1 MRILIV
7 DDDFLVRSNLK
18 RLIETSPLCRQQ
30 GFSVACE
37 ATDGEQAM
45 QMIPSARPDLVI
57 SDIRMPQMDGLE
69 LQEALKCAYPDIL
82 LVMLSGYDELD
93 YVRQALKNEAR
104 AECTGFGA
112 DTAHRAGADT
122 KAAHAG
128 G

>member
-57 SDIRMPQMDGLE
+57 STAAICMKL
-69 LQEALKCAYPDIL
+69 ALGI
-82 LVMLSGYDELD
+82 
-93 YVRQALKNEAR
+93 
-104 AECTGFGA
+104 FGSY
-112 DTAHRAGADT
+112 
-122 KAAHAG
+122 
-128 G
+128 

>member
-45 QMIPSARPDLVI
+45 QMIR
-57 SDIRMPQMDGLE
+57 
-69 LQEALKCAYPDIL
+69 
-82 LVMLSGYDELD
+82 
-93 YVRQALKNEAR
+93 RQGPTL
-104 AECTGFGA
+104 
-112 DTAHRAGADT
+112 
-122 KAAHAG
+122 
-128 G
+128 